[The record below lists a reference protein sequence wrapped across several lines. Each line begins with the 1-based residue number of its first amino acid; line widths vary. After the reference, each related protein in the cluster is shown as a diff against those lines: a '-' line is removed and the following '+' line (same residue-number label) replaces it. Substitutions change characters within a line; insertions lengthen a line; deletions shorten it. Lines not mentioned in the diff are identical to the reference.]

1 MTKGSPVAVARSVTE
16 FGDWNRGGRPFND
29 LMKMFLWV
37 ALAIAA
43 SASSLFAVAEA
54 YPRTSPGDLELKTL
68 PAARWMRTESST
80 DYFAADNGLFMKLFR
95 YIDSNKIPM
104 TAPVEAGIKPGTMV
118 FYMDDNSAKRAD
130 LVETPQVKLSSVS
143 ERRVAAIGIRGSY
156 SRENYEEALTELKA
170 WLAKRTD
177 VKAAGEPY
185 AVYWNSPFVP
195 FFLKQSEVH
204 IPVAPTK

>member
-1 MTKGSPVAVARSVTE
+1 
-16 FGDWNRGGRPFND
+16 
-29 LMKMFLWV
+29 MKMFLWV
-37 ALAIAA
+37 ALALAAA
-43 SASSLFAVAEA
+43 SARLGAVSEA
-54 YPRTSPGDLELKTL
+54 YPRTAPGALELKTL
-68 PAARWMRTESST
+68 PAARWMRTESAN

-104 TAPVEAGIKPGTMV
+104 TAPVEAGIRPGTMV
-118 FYMDDNSAKRAD
+118 FYLDETSAKRTD
-130 LVETPQVKLSSVS
+130 LAETPQVKLSSVP

-156 SRENYEEALTELKA
+156 SRENYEEALAELKA

>member
-1 MTKGSPVAVARSVTE
+1 MAVARSVTG

-37 ALAIAA
+37 ALAIVA
-43 SASSLFAVAEA
+43 SASSLSAVAEA

-68 PAARWMRTESST
+68 PAARWMRTESAN

-118 FYMDDNSAKRAD
+118 FYMDDASAQRAD
-130 LVETPQVKLSSVS
+130 LAETPQVKLSSVS

-204 IPVAPTK
+204 ILVAPTK

>member
-1 MTKGSPVAVARSVTE
+1 MAVARLVTGL
-16 FGDWNRGGRPFND
+16 GDWKRGGRPFND
-29 LMKMFLWV
+29 LMNTLLRV
-37 ALAIAA
+37 ALAIMAL
-43 SASSLFAVAEA
+43 SANLSAVEEA

-104 TAPVEAGIKPGTMV
+104 TAPGTMV
-118 FYMDDNSAKRAD
+118 FYMDDASAKRAD
-130 LVETPQVKLSSVS
+130 LAETPQVKLSSVS

>member
-1 MTKGSPVAVARSVTE
+1 MAVARVVTV
-16 FGDWNRGGRPFND
+16 FGDWKRGRGPFNG
-29 LMKMFLWV
+29 LMKMFHWV
-37 ALAIAA
+37 ALALVAA
-43 SASSLFAVAEA
+43 SAKLGAVSEA
-54 YPRTSPGDLELKTL
+54 YPRTSPGELELKTL
-68 PAARWMRTESST
+68 PAARWMRTESAG

-118 FYMDDNSAKRAD
+118 FYMDEASAKRAD
-130 LVETPQVKLSSVS
+130 LAETPQVKLSSVP

-170 WLAKRTD
+170 WLEKRTD

>member
-1 MTKGSPVAVARSVTE
+1 MAVARLVTGL
-16 FGDWNRGGRPFND
+16 GDWKRGGRPFND
-29 LMKMFLWV
+29 LMNTLLRV
-37 ALAIAA
+37 ALAIVA
-43 SASSLFAVAEA
+43 SASSLSAVSEA
-54 YPRTSPGDLELKTL
+54 YPRTAPGDLELKTL

-118 FYMDDNSAKRAD
+118 FYMDDASAKRAD
-130 LVETPQVKLSSVS
+130 LTETPQVKLSSVP

-185 AVYWNSPFVP
+185 AVYWNSPFMP

-204 IPVAPTK
+204 IPVVPTK

>member
-1 MTKGSPVAVARSVTE
+1 
-16 FGDWNRGGRPFND
+16 
-29 LMKMFLWV
+29 MKTFLWV
-37 ALAIAA
+37 ALAIVVS
-43 SASSLFAVAEA
+43 SARLSAVSEA
-54 YPRTSPGDLELKTL
+54 YPRTAPGDLELKTL

-118 FYMDDNSAKRAD
+118 FYMDDASAKRAD
-130 LVETPQVKLSSVS
+130 LAETAQVKLSSVS

>member
-1 MTKGSPVAVARSVTE
+1 MAVARAVAG
-16 FGDWNRGGRPFND
+16 FRDWNLGGGPFND
-29 LMKMFLWV
+29 LMKTFLWV
-37 ALAIAA
+37 ALAIV
-43 SASSLFAVAEA
+43 ASSARLSAVSEA
-54 YPRTSPGDLELKTL
+54 YPRTAPGDLELKTL
-68 PAARWMRTESST
+68 PTARWMRTESAN

-118 FYMDDNSAKRAD
+118 FYMDEASAKRAD
-130 LVETPQVKLSSVS
+130 LAETPQVKLSSVP

-156 SRENYEEALTELKA
+156 SRENYEEALTALKA

-195 FFLKQSEVH
+195 FFFKHSEVH
-204 IPVAPTK
+204 LPVAPTK

>member
-1 MTKGSPVAVARSVTE
+1 MAVARLVTG

-29 LMKMFLWV
+29 LMKIFLWV
-37 ALAIAA
+37 ALALAVGSAKLAA
-43 SASSLFAVAEA
+43 VSEA

-68 PAARWMRTESST
+68 PAARWMRTESAN

-118 FYMDDNSAKRAD
+118 FYMDDASARRAD
-130 LVETPQVKLSSVS
+130 LAETAQVKLSSVP

-177 VKAAGEPY
+177 VKSSGEPY

>member
-1 MTKGSPVAVARSVTE
+1 MAVARSLAG
-16 FGDWNRGGRPFND
+16 FRGWKPAGGSFND
-29 LMKMFLWV
+29 LMKMYLWV
-37 ALAIAA
+37 ALA
-43 SASSLFAVAEA
+43 LAVASTKLGAVSEA
-54 YPRTSPGDLELKTL
+54 YPRTAPGDLELKTL
-68 PAARWMRTESST
+68 PAARWMRTEMAN

-104 TAPVEAGIKPGTMV
+104 TAPVEAGIRPGTMV
-118 FYMDDNSAKRAD
+118 FYMDEASAKRTD
-130 LVETPQVKLSSVS
+130 LTETPQVKLSSVP

-156 SRENYEEALTELKA
+156 SRENYEEALTGLKA
-170 WLAKRTD
+170 WLDKRTD

>member
-1 MTKGSPVAVARSVTE
+1 VVVARLVAD
-16 FGDWNRGGRPFND
+16 FRDWNGHGRPFND
-29 LMKMFLWV
+29 LMKMFLWLTL
-37 ALAIAA
+37 ALAVV
-43 SASSLFAVAEA
+43 SARLSAVSEA
-54 YPRTSPGDLELKTL
+54 YPRTAPGDLELKTL

-118 FYMDDNSAKRAD
+118 FYMDDASAKRAD
-130 LVETPQVKLSSVS
+130 LVETPQVKLSSVP

-156 SRENYEEALTELKA
+156 SRENYEEALTELRA
-170 WLAKRTD
+170 WLAQRTD

-185 AVYWNSPFVP
+185 AVYWNSPFMP

-204 IPVAPTK
+204 LPVAPTK

>member
-1 MTKGSPVAVARSVTE
+1 
-16 FGDWNRGGRPFND
+16 
-29 LMKMFLWV
+29 MKTFLWV
-37 ALAIAA
+37 ALAIVVS
-43 SASSLFAVAEA
+43 SAKLGAVSEA
-54 YPRTSPGDLELKTL
+54 YPRTAPGDLELKTL

-118 FYMDDNSAKRAD
+118 FYMDEASAKRAD
-130 LVETPQVKLSSVS
+130 LAETPQVKLASVP

-156 SRENYEEALTELKA
+156 SRENYEEALTDLKA

-177 VKAAGEPY
+177 VKSAGEPY

>member
-1 MTKGSPVAVARSVTE
+1 
-16 FGDWNRGGRPFND
+16 
-29 LMKMFLWV
+29 MKMFLWV
-37 ALAIAA
+37 ALAIVA
-43 SASSLFAVAEA
+43 SASSLSAVSEA
-54 YPRTSPGDLELKTL
+54 YPRTAPGDLELKTL

-118 FYMDDNSAKRAD
+118 FYMDDASAKRAD
-130 LVETPQVKLSSVS
+130 LAETPQVKLSSVP

>member
-1 MTKGSPVAVARSVTE
+1 
-16 FGDWNRGGRPFND
+16 
-29 LMKMFLWV
+29 MKTFLRV
-37 ALAIAA
+37 ALAI
-43 SASSLFAVAEA
+43 FALSVNLGAVEEA
-54 YPRTSPGDLELKTL
+54 YPRTAPGDLELKTL
-68 PAARWMRTESST
+68 PAARWMRTESSK

-118 FYMDDNSAKRAD
+118 FYMDEASAKRSD
-130 LVETPQVKLSSVS
+130 LAETPQVKLSSVP

-156 SRENYEEALTELKA
+156 SRENYDEALAELRA
-170 WLAKRTD
+170 WLEKRTD

>member
-1 MTKGSPVAVARSVTE
+1 MAVARVVAG
-16 FGDWNRGGRPFND
+16 FRDWNRAGLPFND
-29 LMKMFLWV
+29 LMKTFLWV
-37 ALAIAA
+37 ALAIIVS
-43 SASSLFAVAEA
+43 SAKLGAVSEA
-54 YPRTSPGDLELKTL
+54 YPRTAPGDLELKTL
-68 PAARWMRTESST
+68 PAARWMRTESAN
-80 DYFAADNGLFMKLFR
+80 DYFAGDNGLFMKLFR

-118 FYMDDNSAKRAD
+118 FYMDEASAKRAD
-130 LVETPQVKLSSVS
+130 LAETSQVKLSSVP

-204 IPVAPTK
+204 ILVTPTK

>member
-1 MTKGSPVAVARSVTE
+1 MARAVAG
-16 FGDWNRGGRPFND
+16 FGDWKAEGAAFTEH
-29 LMKMFLWV
+29 MKNLLRV
-37 ALAIAA
+37 ALAIVA
-43 SASSLFAVAEA
+43 STASLLAVSEA
-54 YPRTSPGDLELKTL
+54 YPRTAPGDLELKTL
-68 PAARWMRTESST
+68 PAARWMRTESAN

-118 FYMDDNSAKRAD
+118 FYMDDASAKRAD
-130 LVETPQVKLSSVS
+130 LAETPQVKLSSVP

-156 SRENYEEALTELKA
+156 SQENYEEALTELKA